1 MSDTS
6 EKPEALVE
14 TLTPEQQQALVAA
27 LDKIEV
33 ALMKRAGKRMKQWLL
48 LAAGVV
54 TVFGVVTFVGVKA
67 TIVEEASKKLAGDS
81 DLRRELVDRSIE
93 KLESATSVL
102 ERAKTLAADLET
114 ESAHGSAAVVA
125 ELRAIHKMIDQV
137 RDDLHGALA
146 PAPIDP
152 GIDE

>member
-1 MSDTS
+1 MSETS

-54 TVFGVVTFVGVKA
+54 TLFGVITFVGLKA

-114 ESAHGSAAVVA
+114 ESAHGSAAIVA
-125 ELRAIHKMIDQV
+125 ELREIHEMIDQV
-137 RDDLHGALA
+137 RDDLRGALA

-152 GIDE
+152 GINE